1 MILFICSLLFADDVV
16 TLKKGDSAPFDGT
29 LLSPE
34 AAAKLLA
41 NSESDLSKCKA
52 DMQIQKKSLE
62 NKYDLDTGLLKVELD
77 TCKLERDRQKKIYEE
92 HIELLEQRSRP
103 AWEDNLLFAGGVLTG
118 VGVVVLSAWTL
129 DKIQVNQ

>member
-1 MILFICSLLFADDVV
+1 MILFLCSLLFADDVV
-16 TLKKGDSAPFDGT
+16 TLKKGDAAPFDGT

-41 NSESDLSKCKA
+41 SSESDLSKCKA
-52 DMQIQKKSLE
+52 DLQIQKKSLE

-129 DKIQVNQ
+129 DKIQVDQ

>member
-1 MILFICSLLFADDVV
+1 MILFLCSMLFADEVI
-16 TLKKGDSAPFDGT
+16 TLKKGESAPFDGT

-41 NSESDLSKCKA
+41 SSESDLSKCKA
-52 DMQIQKKSLE
+52 DLEIQKLQFE
-62 NKYDLDTGLLKVELD
+62 NKLDLETGLLTVEID

-92 HIELLEQRSRP
+92 HIKLLEQRSKP
-103 AWEDNLLFAGGVLTG
+103 SWHDNLLFAGGVATG
-118 VGVVVLSAWTL
+118 VAVVVLSAWTL

>member
-1 MILFICSLLFADDVV
+1 MILLFCSMLFADDVV
-16 TLKKGDSAPFDGT
+16 TLKKGDPAPFDGT

-41 NSESDLSKCKA
+41 TSESDLSKCKA
-52 DMQIQKKSLE
+52 DMDIQKLQFE
-62 NKYDLDTGLLKVELD
+62 NKLELDTGLLKVELD

-103 AWEDNLLFAGGVLTG
+103 AWEGNLIYAGGVVTG
-118 VGVVVLSAWTL
+118 VAVVVLSAWTL
-129 DKIQVNQ
+129 DKLQVNQ